1 MRINLP
7 GRPRIAGAPAR
18 CGALLSLA
26 AALLA
31 VSGCAT
37 SNLRVEPPSPTPAP
51 TAPPTATSRPTATL
65 PPTLTTVPATAS
77 PTAATPLAGTPG
89 AAAPVNGPLNEDEA
103 VVQVVDKVGPA
114 VVTVINQLDP
124 RQNQGYSGQASGS
137 GVIIDAKGYIV
148 TNNHVVAGQS
158 ALQVI
163 YADGRKVDATLVGA
177 DAISDLAVLRVPAP
191 VPAVA
196 TLGDSAALR
205 PGETVIAIGSA
216 LGDFR
221 NTVTQGIISGLNRT
235 LPGDN
240 GVQMENLI
248 QTDAAINHGNSGG
261 PLLNLRGEVI
271 GINTA
276 VVRATGAGDVAEGLG
291 FSIAV
296 NTVKSISAQLV
307 ARGKVPRPYLGV
319 QSRPITRS
327 IAAYFDL
334 RDEKGA
340 LLDHGVVVQAV
351 TPGSPAEA
359 AGLRAGD
366 VITEINGQRV
376 DETTTLPSLLTH
388 FAVNDRV
395 TLTIYRDA
403 KPLQVPVTLTEGP

>member
-1 MRINLP
+1 MSLTLQRA
-7 GRPRIAGAPAR
+7 RIAAPAR
-18 CGALLSLA
+18 RGGALLSLA

-51 TAPPTATSRPTATL
+51 TAPPTATSLPTATP
-65 PPTLTTVPATAS
+65 PPTLTSVPLT
-77 PTAATPLAGTPG
+77 ATPPAGTPTASG
-89 AAAPVNGPLNEDEA
+89 ATTAPVNGPLNQDEA

-124 RQNQGYSGQASGS
+124 RQNQGFSGQASGS

-205 PGETVIAIGSA
+205 AGETVIAIGSA

-351 TPGSPAEA
+351 APGSPGES

-376 DETTTLPSLLTH
+376 DETTTLPTLLTH

-395 TLTIYRDA
+395 TLTVYRDA
-403 KPLQVPVTLTEGP
+403 KPLQVPVTLAEGP